1 MMIDFAALQSASV
14 VHEPFCYFNAGSVLD
29 TADLAA
35 VARDFPDINQ
45 PGIFPLS
52 SLHYGGAFARLVE
65 TIRSPRM
72 TALMAEKFAVRLH
85 DKPLLITVRGQC
97 QRKDGRIHCDS
108 KDKIVTCLLYLND
121 ATWDQQGGRLRLL
134 RSQHDINSVLAEVPP
149 TGGNFVAFK
158 RADNSWHGHAPFE
171 GPRRYIMFNWVQSE
185 ATLAKNLGRHKL
197 SAFFKKC
204 FQSSAEQY

>member
-1 MMIDFAALQSASV
+1 MR
-14 VHEPFCYFNAGSVLD
+14 EPFCYFSAVSVIGA
-29 TADLAA
+29 ADLAD
-35 VARDFPDINQ
+35 VARDFPAISQ

-52 SLHYGGAFARLVE
+52 SLRCGGAFERLIEVV
-65 TIRSPRM
+65 RSQRM
-72 TALMAEKFAVRLH
+72 TSLMAEKFAVDLQ
-85 DKPLLITVRGQC
+85 DKPLMITVRGHC

-134 RSQHDINSVLAEVPP
+134 RSQSNIDNVLVEVPP
-149 TGGNFVAFK
+149 VGGNFVAFK

-185 ATLAKNLGRHKL
+185 ATLAKNIGRHKL
-197 SAFFKKC
+197 SAFFKKLLP
-204 FQSSAEQY
+204 SNAEQY